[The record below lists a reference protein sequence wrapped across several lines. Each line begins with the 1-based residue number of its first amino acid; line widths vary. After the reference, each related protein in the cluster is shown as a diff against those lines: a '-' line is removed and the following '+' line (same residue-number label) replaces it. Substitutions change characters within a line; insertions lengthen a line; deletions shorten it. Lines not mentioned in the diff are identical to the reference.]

1 MGAMIDTLGYVKKL
15 TAVGVSREQAE
26 AHAEALRDDL
36 ATQIVTKADL
46 AATEQRLDSKIT
58 ATEQRLEGKIAAL
71 ESKLDNRF
79 LSLDSKISAVDTRL
93 EGKIV
98 LLHWMVGFN
107 LAATMAILWRLLR

>member
-15 TAVGVSREQAE
+15 TAVGVSRE
-26 AHAEALRDDL
+26 HAEALRDDL

-46 AATEQRLDSKIT
+46 T
-58 ATEQRLEGKIAAL
+58 ATEQRLESKIVAL
-71 ESKLDNRF
+71 ESKLDNKF

-93 EGKIV
+93 DGKIT

>member
-46 AATEQRLDSKIT
+46 T
-58 ATEQRLEGKIAAL
+58 ATEQRLESKIVAL
-71 ESKLDNRF
+71 ESKLDNKF

-93 EGKIV
+93 DGKIT